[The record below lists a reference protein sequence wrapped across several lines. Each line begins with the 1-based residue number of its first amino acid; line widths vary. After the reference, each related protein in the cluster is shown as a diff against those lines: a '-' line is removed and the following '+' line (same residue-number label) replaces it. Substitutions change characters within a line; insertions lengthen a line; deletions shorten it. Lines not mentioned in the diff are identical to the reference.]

1 MGGRGIC
8 GTSIAGLKDYTTIY
22 DKKLIIFQ
30 NDHGYKK
37 IQQLLK
43 SLFEMWIEHK
53 CLKQFVMCEL
63 VCKIHILFVS

>member
-1 MGGRGIC
+1 MIKKTGGVTVRTC

-43 SLFEMWIEHK
+43 SLFGM
-53 CLKQFVMCEL
+53 
-63 VCKIHILFVS
+63 

>member
-1 MGGRGIC
+1 MYDIKNGGRGIC

-43 SLFEMWIEHK
+43 SLFG
-53 CLKQFVMCEL
+53 
-63 VCKIHILFVS
+63 IHAKFIFFFVS